1 MSTKTIENFFTGKTL
16 VIPGYQRDYAWK
28 ERNVDDLF
36 SDVEEA
42 LEVEGGHYLGT
53 FILSQKDRNAPVQ
66 VVDGQQRLTTLTM
79 LLDVLIDV
87 VDDPAIQQHYRNTF
101 IAHPVTGAKFRVL
114 GENEH
119 FFQQLLAD
127 HNPEPQSDGQDR
139 LKRAY
144 QWIQQRVQA
153 LVNTGGQPLIK
164 NWLLCLSQ
172 MEVLE
177 FIEPDEGKAIRMFQ
191 SVNDRG
197 VPLAKMD
204 IVKSLLVYYSNRYL
218 GGVLDQNISQQF
230 GQAFRSFSHT
240 KRLAAVSGFKVR
252 QIDRDSFREDD
263 VLRYHYLA
271 FDSSRFDAV
280 AGADYS
286 ATSETVLEVFLKPA
300 LKRLRGNVD
309 KLREFIIAYTAD
321 LTAFFMG
328 LEQLVEATRT
338 KRDTYLL
345 FVVQDLSA
353 TLYPLVIRLQLMGW
367 LSQTGVVRDPRKLHD
382 LVELVDLRV
391 FKLWGTNPQADIF
404 RITQELPLRSVD
416 EVIEVLQNFCQR
428 FMPDAKLESR
438 LVDQDLYRNLGLTR
452 MLLEEEELARAALK
466 LPPLS
471 VEHLVA
477 FNSTGLTV
485 EHILPQEP
493 NFNVV
498 AYGFDGHEAYELHKH
513 RIGNLILLEGPLNSA
528 CNNRT
533 VEDKMSAPNLYLS
546 SGLKAVSSL
555 AAQFTGK
562 TQGFQCVSIETRSKD
577 LAKLVM
583 QRWPIV
589 QVVAEPEAKNDAA
602 LTPNAI
608 EPLAA
613 LAA

>member
-42 LEVEGGHYLGT
+42 LEVGGGHYLGT
-53 FILSQKDRNAPVQ
+53 FILSQKDRHAPVQ

-79 LLDVLIDV
+79 LLDVLIDA
-87 VDDPAIQQHYRNTF
+87 VDDAAIQQHYRNTF

-114 GENEH
+114 GENEQ
-119 FFQQLLAD
+119 FFQRLLAD
-127 HNPEPQSDGQDR
+127 QNPEPQSDGQER

-153 LVNTGGQPLIK
+153 LLKSGGQPLIK

-218 GGVLDQNISQQF
+218 GGALDESISQQF
-230 GQAFRSFSHT
+230 GQAFRSFSRT
-240 KRLAAVSGFKVR
+240 KRLAAMPGFKVR
-252 QIDRDSFREDD
+252 HIDRDLFREDD

-271 FDSSRFDAV
+271 FDGSGFDAV

-300 LKRLRGNVD
+300 LQRLRGD
-309 KLREFIIAYTAD
+309 AGKLRDFIAAYTAD
-321 LTAFFMG
+321 LTAFFAG

-338 KRDTYLL
+338 QRNTYLL
-345 FVVQDLSA
+345 LVVQDLSA

-367 LSQTGVVRDPRKLHD
+367 LPKNGTTSDARTLHD

-391 FKLWGTNPQADIF
+391 FKLRGTNPQADIC
-404 RITQELPLRSVD
+404 RITRELPLRSVD
-416 EVIEVLQNFCQR
+416 EVVVELQHFCQR
-428 FMPDAKLESR
+428 FMPDALLGSR
-438 LVDQDLYRNLGLTR
+438 VVDEDLYRNLGLTR
-452 MLLEEEELARAALK
+452 MLLEEEELARSALK

-471 VEHLVA
+471 VQQLA
-477 FNSTGLTV
+477 DFNSTGLTV

-498 AYGFDGHEAYELHKH
+498 AYGFDSHEAYELHKH
-513 RIGNLILLEGPLNSA
+513 RMGNLMLLEGPLNSA

-533 VEDKMSAPNLYLS
+533 VEDKMSAPNLYFAS
-546 SGLKAVSSL
+546 ELKAVGAL
-555 AAQFTGK
+555 AAQFARK
-562 TQGFQCVSIETRSKD
+562 SPGFHRASIDARSKA
-577 LAKLVM
+577 LAEVVVA
-583 QRWPIV
+583 RWPIV
-589 QVVAEPEAKNDAA
+589 VAVAEPVAEVGGESSPDAF
-602 LTPNAI
+602 
-608 EPLAA
+608 EPVAA
-613 LAA
+613 